1 MLISTFTSMTHTDV
15 TCAVSARYLQA
26 YKERDDSISDVTS
39 SQDLE
44 PVQGPGD
51 PGEEA
56 IRAISRANSREL
68 SISRANSR
76 EFARVPSREQDLLSE
91 NSHVIT
97 RIRPSGSKRRT
108 YWPIC
113 GG

>member
-39 SQDLE
+39 SADQE
-44 PVQGPGD
+44 PVSVSSRTESPT
-51 PGEEA
+51 PV
-56 IRAISRANSREL
+56 RA
-68 SISRANSR
+68 ISRANSR
-76 EFARVPSREQDLLSE
+76 EFARVPSHEQDLLFE
-91 NSHVIT
+91 NNHVIT
-97 RIRPSGSKRRT
+97 RIRPSGLKSRSA